1 VAGPD
6 AGDLGVAGLE
16 GAAVGDDL
24 EGGLVIDGE
33 AVAER
38 LLEGLA
44 VAITQPGGHGDGVG
58 AAGEEGAVEGDLLA
72 VVVVLPGVVEADLA
86 VAGARADGDRAD
98 VAAADLV
105 AEVDGDGVEG
115 AEIRAAAGRLGDG
128 LAAVGA

>member
-1 VAGPD
+1 V
-6 AGDLGVAGLE
+6 
-16 GAAVGDDL
+16 
-24 EGGLVIDGE
+24 
-33 AVAER
+33 
-38 LLEGLA
+38 
-44 VAITQPGGHGDGVG
+44 Q
-58 AAGEEGAVEGDLLA
+58 GDLLA

-98 VAAADLV
+98 VAAADRV